1 MYVAGEVGDALPGQT
16 GMGSI
21 DVWVRKYDSQ
31 GTELWTHQFGTTGS
45 DSGLGLGIDNVGD
58 LYLAGSTS
66 GELLSQA
73 YAGDTDAFLS
83 KYDGNG
89 ASIRTVQFGTESLE
103 EGSDVALD
111 VAGNVYVAGFVGD
124 AFPGQ
129 SFLGGRND
137 AYVLKFDTS
146 LTKLWTRQFGTSER
160 DLATALVV
168 SGAGDLYVVGGTEG
182 KLEGQVNSGKA
193 DAFVVK
199 LAANP

>member
-1 MYVAGEVGDALPGQT
+1 MAAGFADAFLLKYDPSGNGIWTRQFGTTGDDSSLALAIDSGGNVYVAGEVGDALPGQT

-89 ASIRTVQFGTESLE
+89 ASIRTVQFGT
-103 EGSDVALD
+103 
-111 VAGNVYVAGFVGD
+111 
-124 AFPGQ
+124 
-129 SFLGGRND
+129 
-137 AYVLKFDTS
+137 
-146 LTKLWTRQFGTSER
+146 
-160 DLATALVV
+160 
-168 SGAGDLYVVGGTEG
+168 
-182 KLEGQVNSGKA
+182 
-193 DAFVVK
+193 
-199 LAANP
+199 